1 MVRFNLRYS
10 LIVYLHRLPVRK
22 SQKAVKAALVNPP
35 KAVIDFLNSLI
46 VGYNK
51 AQHKISEILVL
62 WSSKALLVKRKKSL
76 KPSWNLFYW
85 QRHSIP
91 LYFLQIIT

>member
-1 MVRFNLRYS
+1 MMRFYLRDA
-10 LIVYLHRLPVRK
+10 LIIYFHWLPIRAGK
-22 SQKAVKAALVNPP
+22 KAVKAALVYSS
-35 KAVIDFLNSLI
+35 KAVIDLLNSLI